1 VEDMLKLSEL
11 KQTRV
16 YQEALEEGRQEGVK
30 EGKLAAV
37 PLLLKAG
44 LSIEEIAQQLEVE
57 IEAVRQIAQQQS
69 IG

>member
-1 VEDMLKLSEL
+1 M
-11 KQTRV
+11 
-16 YQEALEEGRQEGVK
+16 EEGRQEGVK